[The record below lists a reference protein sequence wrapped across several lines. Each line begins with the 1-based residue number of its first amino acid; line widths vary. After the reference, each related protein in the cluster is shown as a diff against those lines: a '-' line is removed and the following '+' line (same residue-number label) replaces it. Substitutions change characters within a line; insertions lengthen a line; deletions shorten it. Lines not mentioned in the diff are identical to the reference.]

1 MAKGFSLPSLA
12 GIGEIFMHRHCG
24 PPLAEKQSVLIA
36 LLLGVN
42 T

>member
-1 MAKGFSLPSLA
+1 
-12 GIGEIFMHRHCG
+12 MHRHCG